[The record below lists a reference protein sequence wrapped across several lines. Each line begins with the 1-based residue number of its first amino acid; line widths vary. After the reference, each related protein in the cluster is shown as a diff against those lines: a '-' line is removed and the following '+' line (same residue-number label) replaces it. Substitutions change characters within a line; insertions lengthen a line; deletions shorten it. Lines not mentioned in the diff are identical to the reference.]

1 MSKTV
6 SKIAKLLVDIE
17 TIAEL
22 NDVIDCVKQ
31 TQRHLKVANN
41 RNARATMVV
50 GDKVKFTSDSRFAD
64 QFGTI
69 LEIKRSKAIVDIDG
83 QRWNCPLIIMEV
95 V

>member
-1 MSKTV
+1 
-6 SKIAKLLVDIE
+6 
-17 TIAEL
+17 
-22 NDVIDCVKQ
+22 
-31 TQRHLKVANN
+31 
-41 RNARATMVV
+41 MVV